1 MPKNSDLKVIAF
13 NCSLKSADEAKE
25 TSSTEKLVNQLL
37 EEFKKHGAAGTIVRA
52 VDHDIKPGVTSDE
65 GDGDAWPAL
74 RQQLIDADILVMA
87 TPIWLGQPSSVAKRV
102 MERIDAFLSETDDRG
117 RMPSYGKVGIVAVV
131 GNEDGAH
138 HCAAE
143 LIQAMTEVGFSCPAG
158 GVTYWVGE
166 AQGDKEYKDLAKPPD
181 AIANTTAMLAANTAH
196 LARLLKQ
203 SNYPGIKK

>member
-1 MPKNSDLKVIAF
+1 MPEIDLKVIAF
-13 NCSLKSADEAKE
+13 NCSLKSAKAKE

-74 RQQLIDADILVMA
+74 RQQIIEADILVMA

-117 RMPSYGKVGIVAVV
+117 RMPSYGKIGIVAVV

-143 LIQAMTEVGFSCPAG
+143 LIQAMTEVGFS
-158 GVTYWVGE
+158 
-166 AQGDKEYKDLAKPPD
+166 AQLAESR
-181 AIANTTAMLAANTAH
+181 T
-196 LARLLKQ
+196 
-203 SNYPGIKK
+203 G

>member
-1 MPKNSDLKVIAF
+1 MPENSDLKIIAF
-13 NCSLKSADEAKE
+13 NCSLKSANDLKE
-25 TSSTEKLVNQLL
+25 TSSTEKLVNQLFG
-37 EEFKKHGAAGTIVRA
+37 EFKKHGAAGTIVRA

-65 GDGDAWPAL
+65 GDGDAWPTL

-102 MERIDAFLSETDDRG
+102 MERIDAFLGETDDRG

-166 AQGDKEYKDLAKPPD
+166 AQGDKEYKDLATPPD

>member
-1 MPKNSDLKVIAF
+1 MPETPDLKVIAF
-13 NCSLKSADEAKE
+13 NCSLKSANAKE
-25 TSSTEKLVNQLL
+25 TSSTEKLLNQLL
-37 EEFKKHGAAGTIVRA
+37 DEFAKHGAAGTIVRA

-74 RQQLIDADILVMA
+74 RQQIIEADILVMA

-102 MERIDAFLSETDDRG
+102 MERIDAFLSERDDRG

-158 GVTYWVGE
+158 GVTYWVGV
-166 AQGDKEYKDLAKPPD
+166 AQGDKEYKDLAKTPE

-196 LARLLKQ
+196 LARLLKE

>member
-1 MPKNSDLKVIAF
+1 MAENSDLQVIAF

-74 RQQLIDADILVMA
+74 REQIIEADILVMA

-102 MERIDAFLSETDDRG
+102 MERIDAFPPTKAVTIYPPAGLEG
-117 RMPSYGKVGIVAVV
+117 RQ
-131 GNEDGAH
+131 
-138 HCAAE
+138 CAAV
-143 LIQAMTEVGFSCPAG
+143 LR
-158 GVTYWVGE
+158 
-166 AQGDKEYKDLAKPPD
+166 KLR
-181 AIANTTAMLAANTAH
+181 IAF
-196 LARLLKQ
+196 R
-203 SNYPGIKK
+203 SR

>member
-1 MPKNSDLKVIAF
+1 VRPPCAS
-13 NCSLKSADEAKE
+13 SA
-25 TSSTEKLVNQLL
+25 SPQM
-37 EEFKKHGAAGTIVRA
+37 R
-52 VDHDIKPGVTSDE
+52 
-65 GDGDAWPAL
+65 
-74 RQQLIDADILVMA
+74 
-87 TPIWLGQPSSVAKRV
+87 
-102 MERIDAFLSETDDRG
+102 
-117 RMPSYGKVGIVAVV
+117 VGIVAVV

-166 AQGDKEYKDLAKPPD
+166 AQGDKEYKDLAKTPE

-196 LARLLKQ
+196 LARLLKE